1 MCNAIDRFA
10 QETLCP
16 IAEAAAQH
24 IQNAHEKIIEGAL
37 WLGRE
42 IHDLTHKLLP
52 RSVAVI
58 AEAAIK
64 SFPFFVAYALL
75 PPVALLATFAGLVI
89 YKMITVPRGQKIT
102 APEFENGMGFGGLW
116 IGSRYIAEGLTGS
129 GLPSVA
135 WGVLSV
141 AFSTIFFSRSG
152 LLEELAKDNANAQ
165 QAQVPAPQ
173 PEAIPV
179 AQ

>member
-1 MCNAIDRFA
+1 MCNAIDRFV

-16 IAEAAAQH
+16 IGEAAVQH
-24 IQNAHEKIIEGAL
+24 IQNAHEKFIEGAL

-52 RSVAVI
+52 RSVAIV

-64 SFPFFVAYALL
+64 SFPFFVVYAFL
-75 PPVALLATFAGLVI
+75 PPAAFLATFAGLVI
-89 YKMITVPRGQKIT
+89 YKMITVPRDQKVT
-102 APEFENGMGFGGLW
+102 APEFENGTGFGMLW
-116 IGSRYIAEGLTGS
+116 IGGRYIAEGLAGG
-129 GLPSVA
+129 GLPNVA
-135 WGVLSV
+135 WGVLGV

-152 LLEELAKDNANAQ
+152 LLEELAKGNANAQ

-173 PEAIPV
+173 PEPIPV

>member
-16 IAEAAAQH
+16 IAEAAVQQ

-64 SFPFFVAYALL
+64 SFPFFAAYAFF
-75 PPVALLATFAGLVI
+75 PPAAFFATFAGLVV
-89 YKMITVPRGQKIT
+89 YKMVTVPREQKIT
-102 APEFENGMGFGGLW
+102 APEFENGVGFGALW
-116 IGSRYIAEGLTGS
+116 IAGQNIAEGLAGG
-129 GLPSVA
+129 GLPKVA
-135 WGVLSV
+135 LGVLNV
-141 AFSTIFFSRSG
+141 AFSMIFFTRSG
-152 LLEELAKDNANAQ
+152 LLEELSKNNAS
-165 QAQVPAPQ
+165 PQ
-173 PEAIPV
+173 PVPLPEA
-179 AQ
+179 Q